1 MCFYQKNAAGIFVL
15 SILLSVSAV
24 CKAEFVPVERASV
37 VASNFFHS
45 NDATPNSVNRRM
57 ELYQCDES
65 VSTKSHED
73 YPSYYI
79 FQGENGKGFVI
90 VAADDACQPVVG
102 YSFDSSLPAHALPE

>member
-24 CKAEFVPVERASV
+24 CRAEFVPVERASV

-79 FQGENGKGFVI
+79 FQGENGKGI
-90 VAADDACQPVVG
+90 LTVAE
-102 YSFDSSLPAHALPE
+102 YN